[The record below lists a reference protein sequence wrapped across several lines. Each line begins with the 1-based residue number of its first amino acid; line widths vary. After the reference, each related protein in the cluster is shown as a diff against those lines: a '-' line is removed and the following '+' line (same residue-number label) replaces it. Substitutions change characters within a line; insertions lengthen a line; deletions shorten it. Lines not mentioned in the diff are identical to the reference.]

1 MDHYGHSGDDVGDYP
16 IFHLLQLVLDCEF
29 FLLHALDAQ
38 LVAANGYHGV
48 YGSIEIRVFLFQSCD
63 GQSDFGLFLIG
74 HAVPRSVE

>member
-1 MDHYGHSGDDVGDYP
+1 MDHSGHLGDDVGDYL

-38 LVAANGYHGV
+38 LVAANSYHGV
-48 YGSIEIRVFLFQSCD
+48 DGSIEVRVFLFQSCD

-74 HAVPRSVE
+74 RAVPRSVE